1 MESNCVSGKLC
12 VDFRRSSTSSSTGG
26 VPTVS
31 SGSGSSLAAD
41 IQRLVA
47 LGQKGM
53 SALNSGSQGPSNA
66 SLAQENRKR
75 SYERSRETSS
85 SFHHRPQ
92 VSRFIG
98 ASIVRVTNHHN
109 FTLILAVDK
118 ICVHCFCFPPD
129 GQEELSNLHLV
140 GIISFYFASWAYH
153 GPKHNILVTLPGV
166 RLNGESQTMK

>member
-1 MESNCVSGKLC
+1 M
-12 VDFRRSSTSSSTGG
+12 
-26 VPTVS
+26 S

-53 SALNSGSQGPSNA
+53 SALSSGSQGPSNA

-92 VSRFIG
+92 ASRFIE
-98 ASIVRVTNHHN
+98 ASSVVSVTNRATQFFGG
-109 FTLILAVDK
+109 FT
-118 ICVHCFCFPPD
+118 
-129 GQEELSNLHLV
+129 SHLFLEFLRHV
-140 GIISFYFASWAYH
+140 CMALKRIWLRVVIFRSGFSV
-153 GPKHNILVTLPGV
+153 L
-166 RLNGESQTMK
+166 

>member
-1 MESNCVSGKLC
+1 M
-12 VDFRRSSTSSSTGG
+12 
-26 VPTVS
+26 S

-92 VSRFIG
+92 VSRFIE
-98 ASIVRVTNHHN
+98 ASVVRVTNLNIFLSSRSLKVACIVFAFHRKARKN
-109 FTLILAVDK
+109 LVDFILL
-118 ICVHCFCFPPD
+118 
-129 GQEELSNLHLV
+129 G
-140 GIISFYFASWAYH
+140 
-153 GPKHNILVTLPGV
+153 
-166 RLNGESQTMK
+166 

>member
-31 SGSGSSLAAD
+31 SGSGNSLAAD

-92 VSRFIG
+92 VSRFIE
-98 ASIVRVTNHHN
+98 ASSVVRVTNLHIFLSSRSLKVACIVFAFRRKARKNLVN
-109 FTLILAVDK
+109 FILL
-118 ICVHCFCFPPD
+118 
-129 GQEELSNLHLV
+129 G
-140 GIISFYFASWAYH
+140 
-153 GPKHNILVTLPGV
+153 
-166 RLNGESQTMK
+166 

>member
-1 MESNCVSGKLC
+1 MAKLC

-92 VSRFIG
+92 VSRFIE
-98 ASIVRVTNHHN
+98 ASSVVSVTNRATQFFGG
-109 FTLILAVDK
+109 FTSHLFLESLGYVCLAQKRIWRRQVIFPLGLSILY
-118 ICVHCFCFPPD
+118 
-129 GQEELSNLHLV
+129 N
-140 GIISFYFASWAYH
+140 
-153 GPKHNILVTLPGV
+153 
-166 RLNGESQTMK
+166 